1 MLKNGVLLLSAVLA
15 EEDVIDV
22 EFQKYV
28 STFGK
33 SYTTPEEY
41 ELHKNLFRE
50 SHKAIGE
57 VNSRNDVTFHLGYTF
72 YSDWEPEEYRKLLG
86 TWDRNTKPHL
96 MLQQTPT
103 NAFTFDT

>member
-1 MLKNGVLLLSAVLA
+1 MFKIGILLVSSVLA
-15 EEDVIDV
+15 EEDYIDV
-22 EFQKYV
+22 EFQKYI

-41 ELHKNLFRE
+41 ELHKKHFKE

-72 YSDWEPEEYRKLLG
+72 YSDWEPEEYHKLLG
-86 TWDRNTKPHL
+86 TWDRSKNPHHL
-96 MLQQTPT
+96 MM
-103 NAFTFDT
+103 